1 MAWKSRRDEAG
12 QMILVDSSVWIDY
25 FNGNRSSQTDW
36 LDSSLGDT
44 PIIIGDLILTEVLQG
59 FQNDRE
65 FKIAKDLL
73 LGISFVPMGGQALAL
88 ESAMNYRY
96 LRKKGV
102 TVRKTIDI
110 IIGTFC
116 IHNQLILLHCDRDF
130 DPMVEFLGLKIIET
144 ESDRQS

>member
-1 MAWKSRRDEAG
+1 
-12 QMILVDSSVWIDY
+12 MILVDSSVWIDY
-25 FNGNRSSQTDW
+25 FNGNQSSQTDW
-36 LDSSLGDT
+36 LDSSLGNT

-59 FQNDRE
+59 FQNDRD

-73 LGISFVPMGGQALAL
+73 SGISFVSMGGQAIAV

-102 TVRKTIDI
+102 TVRKTIDV

-144 ESDRQS
+144 